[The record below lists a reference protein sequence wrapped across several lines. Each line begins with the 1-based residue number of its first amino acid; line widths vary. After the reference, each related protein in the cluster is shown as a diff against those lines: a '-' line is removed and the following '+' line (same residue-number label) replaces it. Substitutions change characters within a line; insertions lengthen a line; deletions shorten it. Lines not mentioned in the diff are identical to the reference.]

1 MSVSDIL
8 KTTVDGPVAR
18 IEFHRPQKLNALS
31 GAVLEE
37 FSTALAE
44 YGRDD
49 AVSVIVLSGAGGNF
63 SVGYDV
69 DRADDGYS
77 GAVVDSG
84 TWDDWESLRRNNQRW
99 LSVWDTPKPVL
110 AAVEGYCMGG
120 ATQLAVCTD
129 ITVVGEGAVIGWPS
143 IPLGGGL
150 LSPPTAW
157 LVGPK
162 KAKELSFIAGS
173 RMSGREAFERGW
185 ANHAVADGTVLERT
199 LELAADIARTP
210 LDLLRL
216 KKLALNRQFD
226 LQGFRETFLMGA
238 EWDALAHT
246 AAGTHRMVDKVNE
259 LGLKGAIAWFR
270 AGEPR

>member
-1 MSVSDIL
+1 PVEDDL
-8 KTTVDGPVAR
+8 CDGAVAQ
-18 IEFHRPQKLNALS
+18 IVLNRPQKLNALN
-31 GAVLEE
+31 AQMLTE
-37 FSTALAE
+37 FSTAIAE
-44 YGRDD
+44 LGKDPS
-49 AVSVIVLSGAGGNF
+49 VSVIVISGAGNNF

-77 GAVVDSG
+77 GAVDAHG
-84 TWDDWESLRRNNQRW
+84 TWDDWESLREKNLRW
-99 LSVWDTPKPVL
+99 LSIWDTPKPVIS
-110 AAVEGYCMGG
+110 AIEGYCMGG
-120 ATQLAVCTD
+120 ATQMSVCTD
-129 ITVVGEGAVIGWPS
+129 ITVVSEQAVIGWPS

-173 RMSGREAFERGW
+173 RMSGIEAHQLGW
-185 ANHAVADGTVLERT
+185 ANYAVTPGTAVERALEIAG
-199 LELAADIARTP
+199 EVARTP

-226 LQGFRETFLMGA
+226 LQGFRETFLAGA

-259 LGLKGAIAWFR
+259 LGLKGAIQWFR
-270 AGEPR
+270 SEDNQ

>member
-1 MSVSDIL
+1 MSDIL
-8 KTTVDGPVAR
+8 HTTLDGAVAQ
-18 IEFHRPQKLNALS
+18 IVLHRPKKLNALTP
-31 GAVLEE
+31 AMLDE
-37 FSTALAE
+37 FSAALAAF
-44 YGRDD
+44 GADD
-49 AVSVIVLSGAGGNF
+49 AVSVIVISGAGGNF

-77 GAVVDSG
+77 GAVKDSG

-99 LSVWDTPKPVL
+99 LSIWDTPKPVVS
-110 AAVEGYCMGG
+110 AIEGYCMGG
-120 ATQLAVCTD
+120 ATQLSVCTD
-129 ITVVGEGAVIGWPS
+129 ITVVSERAVIGWPS

-162 KAKELSFIAGS
+162 RAKELSYIAGS
-173 RMSGREAFERGW
+173 RMSGVEAAQRGW
-185 ANHAVADGTVLERT
+185 ANHAVEPGTALEHA
-199 LELAADIARTP
+199 LAIAADIARTP

-226 LQGFRETFLMGA
+226 LQGFRESFLAGA

-246 AAGTHRMVDKVNE
+246 AAGTHRMVDKINE
-259 LGLKGAIAWFR
+259 LGLKDAIRWFHSEEN
-270 AGEPR
+270 A